1 MLDILDSVRKSMAL
15 SNETKLNIDTTRH
28 VNKAIAM
35 YKRTAGDVS
44 HSEQLLLDQNYVN
57 EVQPVSNVPEVDN
70 NKIGTLINIYV

>member
-1 MLDILDSVRKSMAL
+1 MLDMLDSVRKSMAL

-35 YKRTAGDVS
+35 YKRAAGDVS

>member
-1 MLDILDSVRKSMAL
+1 MLDMLDSVRKSIAL

-35 YKRTAGDVS
+35 YKRIAGDVS